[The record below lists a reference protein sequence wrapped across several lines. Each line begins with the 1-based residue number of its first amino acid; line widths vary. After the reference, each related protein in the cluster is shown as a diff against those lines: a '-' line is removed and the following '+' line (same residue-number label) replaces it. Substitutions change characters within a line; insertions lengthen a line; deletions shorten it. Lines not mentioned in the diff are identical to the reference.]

1 MRTRSITAASA
12 SSTRFARRFL
22 RDERGDEAVN
32 KILIV
37 ALICIPIVILIIL
50 FKDKIVGIFKTQGS
64 SFQLNPP
71 PPPTSFP

>member
-1 MRTRSITAASA
+1 VFTQAISAASA
-12 SSTRFARRFL
+12 SLTRFARRFV

-37 ALICIPIVILIIL
+37 ALICIPIIILIVL
-50 FKDKIVGIFKTQGS
+50 FKDKIVGIFRTQGS
-64 SFQLNPP
+64 SAPLNPP